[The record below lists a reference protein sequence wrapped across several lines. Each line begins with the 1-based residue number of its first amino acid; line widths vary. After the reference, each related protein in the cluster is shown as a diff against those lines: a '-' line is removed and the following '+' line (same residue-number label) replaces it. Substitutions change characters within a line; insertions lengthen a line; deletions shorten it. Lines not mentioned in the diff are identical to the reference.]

1 MKPVNIITVDIFPC
15 LYILL
20 SFILI
25 SGPCAIL
32 SRPWYNLFNRSPVGG
47 YLGCVYVFCFPV
59 TEKATVTSFV
69 DSCLLGTWVNYF
81 SRTNF

>member
-47 YLGCVYVFCFPV
+47 YLGCVGLLFSSYRKGYSDKLCRLL
-59 TEKATVTSFV
+59 FV
-69 DSCLLGTWVNYF
+69 GHLGELLF
-81 SRTNF
+81 